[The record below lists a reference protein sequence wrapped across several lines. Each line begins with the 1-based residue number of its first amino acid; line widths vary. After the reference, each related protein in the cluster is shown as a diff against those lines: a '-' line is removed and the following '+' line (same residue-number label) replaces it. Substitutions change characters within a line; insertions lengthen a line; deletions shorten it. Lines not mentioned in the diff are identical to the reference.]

1 MAGVLRGLG
10 WVGSK
15 VGPPIWNGAKSLFS
29 RGGAK
34 AATSGAD
41 DVAKAAVSSAD
52 DVAAA
57 GANVAKTGGASNLS
71 TTVRNLAII
80 GATGTALK
88 WGSIYGN
95 NALDGK
101 PLDLAIDGAQALF
114 GREAAEQ
121 IFRIGESM
129 QTAQAATLEGGAEH
143 IFKDNDFVTQED
155 LDDPEIAH
163 LIRAASLYAGG
174 GEISAGMHLF
184 KTGSGSQFLQAYGDV
199 EKRMIEE
206 AGPDGESPNRIDIAR
221 EAFLKV
227 RDDLRAERTAALV
240 SSEILEKTP
249 DSIQPNEQASPG
261 SVAGTQMERIL
272 KERQEGGGTL
282 NLNQQSPDQ
291 IAQVFRSLTGMD
303 TAGIDLTQ
311 DTKTWSKSAVSK
323 AFDLAENHGSK
334 LGLGIGF
341 SIVAWGVNALSS
353 AFGQESWLA
362 QGAQKWALDH
372 FEIDDKLLALQN
384 DISSGNY
391 ASLGVSEGRFD
402 QALKSLVIDHTP
414 DDPALEN
421 S

>member
-1 MAGVLRGLG
+1 MAGAIL
-10 WVGSK
+10 
-15 VGPPIWNGAKSLFS
+15 NGI
-29 RGGAK
+29 AK
-34 AATSGAD
+34 AAPYAGRGASALWGGIKSAWNMPWTTGR
-41 DVAKAAVSSAD
+41 VATASAAGTGLLIADNQTGNVTTKALWDSAD
-52 DVAAA
+52 AVGLAKLYFSSTTYLARQVAGPVANIAKSELEESGVINENTDTDISNNLILA
-57 GANVAKTGGASNLS
+57 GSHYLTGDDRGALLLASNIGINE
-71 TTVRNLAII
+71 VDFLA
-80 GATGTALK
+80 
-88 WGSIYGN
+88 
-95 NALDGK
+95 
-101 PLDLAIDGAQALF
+101 AIDSARKENPDGD
-114 GREAAEQ
+114 
-121 IFRIGESM
+121 IKNTVIS
-129 QTAQAATLEGGAEH
+129 TYTHLEER
-143 IFKDNDFVTQED
+143 
-155 LDDPEIAH
+155 
-163 LIRAASLYAGG
+163 IRAA
-174 GEISAGMHLF
+174 HLNED
-184 KTGSGSQFLQAYGDV
+184 LAAEV
-199 EKRMIEE
+199 
-206 AGPDGESPNRIDIAR
+206 A
-221 EAFLKV
+221 
-227 RDDLRAERTAALV
+227 DD
-240 SSEILEKTP
+240 TP
-249 DSIQPNEQASPG
+249 AVNANEQASPG

-384 DISSGNY
+384 DIYSGNY
-391 ASLGVSEGRFD
+391 VSLGVSERRFD
-402 QALKSLVIDHTP
+402 RALKSLVIDHTP